1 MKNFLLVALGGA
13 IGSVLRYGAALWLK
27 PAPGAPFPISTLLVN
42 LAGSFLI
49 GLLAGVAARGGWM
62 TNAGWPLL
70 AIGLCGG
77 FTTFSALSLEG
88 LRMLQ
93 SGHLLFALL
102 YLGGSVI
109 GGLAL
114 CALGLRLTT

>member
-1 MKNFLLVALGGA
+1 MNFLLVAIGGA
-13 IGSVLRYGAALWLK
+13 VGSVLRYGAGLWLK
-27 PAPGAPFPISTLLVN
+27 PAPGAPFPTATLLIN
-42 LAGSFLI
+42 LFGSFLI
-49 GLLAGVAARGGWM
+49 GLIAGIAARNAWM
-62 TNAGWPLL
+62 AGAGWLLL
-70 AIGLCGG
+70 ATGLCGG
-77 FTTFSALSLEG
+77 FTTFSAFSLEG

-114 CALGLRLTT
+114 CALGLRLTA